1 LVALKQLT
9 NQMEGYPRTQFESY
23 TTLREV
29 LDPKYAALPDE
40 HIEELIHRTLGPEL
54 TAEDYEGIFDQIL
67 GAAQSVGGAIT
78 QASNQAAPYMS
89 PALKGAA
96 SGAMAGSA
104 LGPWGM
110 LGGAL
115 LGGTGAALSQSK
127 GKTAHDIGGLVN
139 AGAGMFGSVGGGAG
153 GAGVPGVPAGAIP
166 TAAPSMPPS
175 TGSPAAGQLLNLLGQ
190 PQIAQALMSMMMGAL
205 GRQNIQ
211 VGSTPVPVGAFSNLL
226 GMLANRASAEY
237 NVFRVTESEAVPEY
251 LTNESGEFRCD
262 IANPEAR
269 AEVLWELL
277 QENYNAESEAERED
291 YEAGDESYSDDE
303 FYNALELA
311 LGPEGEEAEY

>member
-1 LVALKQLT
+1 MA
-9 NQMEGYPRTQFESY
+9 GYPRTQFESY

-29 LDPKYAALPDE
+29 LAPEYAALPDE
-40 HIEELIHRTLGPEL
+40 HIEELIHSTLGPPL

-67 GAAQSVGGAIT
+67 GAAHSVGGAIT
-78 QASNQAAPYMS
+78 QVANQAAPYMG
-89 PALKGAA
+89 PALKGAT

-110 LGGAL
+110 LGGAV

-127 GKTAHDIGGLVN
+127 GKTAHDIGGLINTGV
-139 AGAGMFGSVGGGAG
+139 GAFGSVGGGAG
-153 GAGVPGVPAGAIP
+153 TVGVPGGPPGARP
-166 TAAPSMPPS
+166 TAAPSIPAT

-190 PQIAQALMSMMMGAL
+190 PHVAQALMSMMMGAL

-237 NVFRVTESEAVPEY
+237 NATRVAESEAVPEY
-251 LTNESGEFRCD
+251 LTDQSGEFRCD

-269 AEVLWELL
+269 AAIVWELL
-277 QENYNAESEAERED
+277 QENYGAELEAERED
-291 YEAGDESYSDDE
+291 YDASDESFGDDE
-303 FYNALELA
+303 FYNALELT
-311 LGPEGEEAEY
+311 LGPELEEAEY